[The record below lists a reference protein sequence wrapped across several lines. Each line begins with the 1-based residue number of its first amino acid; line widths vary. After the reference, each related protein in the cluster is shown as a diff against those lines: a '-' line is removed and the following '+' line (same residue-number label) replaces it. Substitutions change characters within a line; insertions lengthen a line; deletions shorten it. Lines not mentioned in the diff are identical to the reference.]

1 MGAFPALS
9 AAMEE
14 PAIVIAVA
22 AQKAFI
28 IVISDALIEVANHS
42 PWLSE

>member
-1 MGAFPALS
+1 
-9 AAMEE
+9 MEE

-28 IVISDALIEVANHS
+28 IDISDVVIQVANDF
-42 PWLSE
+42 PWLQSKDRSRTFE